1 MSLFTRLEQQQ
12 QHAGLV
18 RSNFSNWYGPSAG
31 APVDHA
37 GQGSCAM
44 NEPSSFYDQLGHVLN
59 GHTLHSAFEAGPS
72 VASEQPPSV
81 HVMPPGIDTDTMA
94 MWSNAPARFE

>member
-1 MSLFTRLEQQQ
+1 
-12 QHAGLV
+12 
-18 RSNFSNWYGPSAG
+18 
-31 APVDHA
+31 
-37 GQGSCAM
+37 M

-94 MWSNAPARFE
+94 MWSNAPARFEMNDWGAYLTNELNHGMPPMS